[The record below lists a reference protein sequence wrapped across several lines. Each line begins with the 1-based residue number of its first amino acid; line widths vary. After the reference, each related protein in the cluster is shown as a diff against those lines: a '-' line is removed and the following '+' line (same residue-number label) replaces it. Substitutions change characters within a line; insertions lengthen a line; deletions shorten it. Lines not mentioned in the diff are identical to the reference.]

1 MRTTAYQLGLLGA
14 LGAFACSPAEPTN
27 PIQFTPTPVTAT
39 TVTPGVTPPVTPGIT
54 PPVTPGVTPPVT
66 PGVTPTTVTPGV
78 TPTTVTPGVTPTPVT
93 PGVTPTPV
101 TPGVTPTPT
110 DTGTT
115 PPPATVECTGSKDT
129 IAIAENGYVPT
140 ECNNFGINGAWYCYD
155 DGVNPSG
162 CTADTPPYD
171 AAGGG
176 MCLQGNTTED
186 PDFAAWGAGIGFSLN
201 VVDDVKMAWDA
212 TANHVTGFK
221 IVITGEVNDLPLRVS
236 FKNQAEE
243 SETPP
248 QFQLPG
254 PGSYMVLFDDAVVP
268 EWAEEGAGDP
278 ADPSGI
284 YDVQIQVAGGEVE
297 ADYQFCVTEF
307 TPITDG
313 TTPTVGAVQDYGSP
327 QAGQYDT
334 ITIGKYVVQNNRYG
348 GNTHSIQAKWD
359 NGDKAGFTLTNVS
372 ANVAVGEAPGS
383 YPSIIYGWHVDG
395 KFYGGYQAAKTI
407 SSIQSIPTTAD
418 VTVPGAPAVYNTSY
432 DLWVS
437 SSANP
442 GANGTRTEV
451 MIWLNRPGMDP
462 YPIGEK
468 ITTVQIGGQT
478 WEVWYDTDIGGDG
491 FHTVSYIQTSLR
503 SAELDIKAFLDDAV
517 TRNYIQA
524 AQYLLG
530 VQFGFE
536 IWKGSNSDSF
546 TVNSY
551 SVSIN

>member
-1 MRTTAYQLGLLGA
+1 MRTTVLTLGILGLVAGV
-14 LGAFACSPAEPTN
+14 ACSPAEPQN
-27 PIQFTPTPVTAT
+27 QIVFTTPSPSSTVPVTPGT
-39 TVTPGVTPPVTPGIT
+39 TPGVNPPVGVQPPGVVTTPGVTPPVTPGT
-54 PPVTPGVTPPVT
+54 TPGVTPPVT
-66 PGVTPTTVTPGV
+66 PGTTPGV
-78 TPTTVTPGVTPTPVT
+78 TPPVT
-93 PGVTPTPV
+93 PGTTPGTPPV
-101 TPGVTPTPT
+101 TP
-110 DTGTT
+110 
-115 PPPATVECTGSKDT
+115 PATAECVGSKDT
-129 IAIAENGYVPT
+129 IAIAENGWVPA

-162 CTADTPPYD
+162 CTPDTPPFD
-171 AAGGG
+171 AAQSG
-176 MCLQGNTTED
+176 MCLKGNTTED

-201 VVDDVKMAWDA
+201 TVEDEKMPWDA
-212 TANHVTGFK
+212 EANHVIGFK
-221 IVITGEVNDLPLRVS
+221 VTIVGEVNDLPLRIS

-254 PGSYMVLFDDAVVP
+254 PGEYMVLFDDAVVP

-278 ADPSGI
+278 VDPSGI
-284 YDVQIQVAGGEVE
+284 YDVQIQVAGGEIA
-297 ADYQFCVTEF
+297 ADYEFCVTEF

-313 TTPTVGAVQDYGSP
+313 TAPTTGTLQNYGSP
-327 QAGQYDT
+327 QGGQYDT

-348 GNTHSIQAKWD
+348 GNTHSIQAMWD
-359 NGDKAGFTLTNVS
+359 NGDKAGFSLSGVS
-372 ANVAVGEAPGS
+372 ANIEVGQAPGS
-383 YPSIIYGWHVDG
+383 YPSIVYGWHVDG

-437 SSANP
+437 SQANP
-442 GANGTRTEV
+442 GANGSRTEV

-462 YPIGEK
+462 YPIGTK
-468 ITTVQIGGQT
+468 QTTVQIGSQT
-478 WEVWYDTDIGGDG
+478 WEVWYDTDIGADN

-503 SAELDIKAFLDDAV
+503 SAELDIKPFLDDAV
-517 TRNYIQA
+517 ARGYIQA
-524 AQYLLG
+524 SQYLLG

-536 IWKGSNSDSF
+536 IWKAGGGDAF